1 MQASQK
7 NGKTHFPKE
16 RSRTTLEFYWKN
28 RTWNSTGIMWCQ
40 SKIAL
45 RAIASNKSNP
55 STMTINRF
63 IMKASTRAQF
73 GLPESID
80 RYINAWTSSSTFG
93 TRAVGKTHFQHLK
106 FKWYLLNAFVDQSNR
121 PLYLFIIIEFIPI
134 SILFSWKF
142 SLVAGL
148 LLRLARMSSINFRIG
163 QTWRSGRSTR
173 PRGMPKN
180 EGCR

>member
-1 MQASQK
+1 MQRNPKTAREKTLLQYFRPRNYTMQASQK

-93 TRAVGKTHFQHLK
+93 TRAVGKTHFQHHGIC
-106 FKWYLLNAFVDQSNR
+106 WTH
-121 PLYLFIIIEFIPI
+121 
-134 SILFSWKF
+134 
-142 SLVAGL
+142 
-148 LLRLARMSSINFRIG
+148 SSISRIDHCIC
-163 QTWRSGRSTR
+163 S
-173 PRGMPKN
+173 
-180 EGCR
+180 